1 MSMIKPTSVSRED
14 FNFLVEL
21 AMKEAGYEHMRPV
34 IEKELLHYDLLYVLD
49 KQGLLDKLT
58 FQGGT
63 SLRLC
68 YGSSRYSEDLDFAGG
83 YDFTTSQLMDMKDCI
98 ESYMTSRYG
107 LEVSVKEPSE
117 MSIEPNHQDIH
128 VDKWQI
134 SITTSPSR
142 KDLPRQRIKIEVCNI
157 PAYTSVPQ
165 ALHANYDFLPD
176 GYSDVLIMTENL
188 NEIMADKL
196 ISLVNTT
203 RYVRHRDIWDLRWLK
218 QRGATMDNNFILS
231 KIHDYKITDYLKKL
245 ETMIMNIKQI
255 IHGDRFYHELSRFI
269 PLDVQERTLKK
280 EKFKDFLTHE
290 MTLLLSD
297 LKSMLDCGTKHID
310 FQM

>member
-1 MSMIKPTSVSRED
+1 MIKPTAINRED
-14 FNFLVEL
+14 FNILVEL
-21 AMKEAGYEHMRPV
+21 AMREAGYSHMRPV
-34 IEKELLHYDLLYVLD
+34 IEKELLHFDLLFVLD

-68 YGSSRYSEDLDFAGG
+68 YGSSRLSEDLDFAGG

-98 ESYMTSRYG
+98 ESYITSRYG

-117 MSIEPNHQDIH
+117 MSIEPKYQDIN

-134 SITTSPSR
+134 TITTSPTR
-142 KDLPRQRIKIEVCNI
+142 KDLPRQKIKIEVCNI
-157 PAYTSVPQ
+157 PAYTRVPQ
-165 ALHANYDFLPD
+165 ALNANYDFLPD
-176 GYSDVLIMTENL
+176 GYSDVLIMTESL
-188 NEIMADKL
+188 DEIMADKL

-218 QRGATMDNNFILS
+218 QHGATMNKKFILS
-231 KIHDYKITDYLKKL
+231 KIHDYKITDYPTKL
-245 ETMIMNIKQI
+245 EKMMMSIDEI
-255 IHGDRFYHELSRFI
+255 IYSDRFHNELSRFI

-280 EKFKDFLTHE
+280 EIFKDFLINETK
-290 MTLLLSD
+290 LLLSE
-297 LKSMLDCGTKHID
+297 LKMIVDDEEKHGE
-310 FQM
+310 FQI